1 MVDSKENY
9 KFDLW
14 VKGLRAIP
22 CYRLYIQR
30 PIFLETNFL
39 NKLILHSFELI
50 IFSAEENFPFF
61 NRGCQYFCV
70 KLCCEH
76 YKKNNLQF
84 NVFTWHL
91 FSCEWSIQAK
101 IKKSTVNMD
110 VIFCSIW
117 TNWFS
122 WSIYFFQKIYY
133 NKSHSVIMSIM

>member
-50 IFSAEENFPFF
+50 ISLQRKNFPFF

-91 FSCEWSIQAK
+91 FSYEWSTQTK
-101 IKKSTVNMD
+101 IKKKHCKHGCDFLFNL
-110 VIFCSIW
+110 
-117 TNWFS
+117 
-122 WSIYFFQKIYY
+122 
-133 NKSHSVIMSIM
+133 NKLVFMKYLFLPKDLL

>member
-1 MVDSKENY
+1 MLQTLHSETN
-9 KFDLW
+9 
-14 VKGLRAIP
+14 
-22 CYRLYIQR
+22 
-30 PIFLETNFL
+30 FLETNFL

-50 IFSAEENFPFF
+50 IFSNIPHRAIDYQQRKNFPFF

-70 KLCCEH
+70 KLCCGH
-76 YKKNNLQF
+76 YQKNNLQF

-91 FSCEWSIQAK
+91 FSCEWSIQTK
-101 IKKSTVNMD
+101 IKKSTENMD

>member
-9 KFDLW
+9 KFDLG

-22 CYRLYIQR
+22 CYRLNIQR

-39 NKLILHSFELI
+39 NKFILHSFELI
-50 IFSAEENFPFF
+50 IFSNTPHRVIDYQQRKNFPFF

-70 KLCCEH
+70 KLCYRH
-76 YKKNNLQF
+76 YKKINLQF

-91 FSCEWSIQAK
+91 FSCEWTIQAK

-117 TNWFS
+117 TNLVFMK
-122 WSIYFFQKIYY
+122 YLFLPKDLL
-133 NKSHSVIMSIM
+133 

>member
-1 MVDSKENY
+1 MLQTLHSETN
-9 KFDLW
+9 
-14 VKGLRAIP
+14 
-22 CYRLYIQR
+22 
-30 PIFLETNFL
+30 FLETNFL

-50 IFSAEENFPFF
+50 ILSNIPHRAIDYQQRKNFPFF

-70 KLCCEH
+70 KLCCGH
-76 YKKNNLQF
+76 YKKINLQF

-91 FSCEWSIQAK
+91 FSCEWTIQAK